1 MAHRRTSRLGDQ
13 TLALLADPYR
23 RLSRLFEQAGADAFE
38 TRLALKETICLR
50 GREAARVFYDEARI
64 SRAGA
69 MPAPV
74 RRTLLG
80 EGGVQGLDG
89 EAHRARKRVFMSLM
103 SPERIARLGE
113 LFEAEW
119 RRAAVEWAGE
129 EDIVLYDALQPV
141 LTRAVCAWAGV
152 PLAPEEEARRV
163 RHLRALFDAAGSRGP
178 RHLWSRHARRRVDAW
193 LASIIEDIR
202 AGRLSPDPETASHAW
217 ARARA
222 GDGEPLP
229 LQTAAVELANV
240 LRPTVATSVY
250 IVFVAHAMQAHPEAA
265 RLAAADPGRRRAFV
279 QEVRR
284 FYPFFPAVIGRVRT
298 PFRWRDLVFPE
309 GRQVV
314 LDLFGSNHDPAGWN
328 DPEEFR
334 PERFIDG
341 AGDPFGL
348 IPQGGGDP
356 ATGHR
361 CPGES
366 IVIDLMERAVGLL
379 ADLSYRLPDQDLDI
393 DFRRLPALP
402 RSGFRMA
409 TRDAALARS
418 APDAGSMGWPRP
430 LHPSIHS
437 KA

>member
-1 MAHRRTSRLGDQ
+1 MTHRPTSRHGDQ
-13 TLALLADPYR
+13 TLALLTDPYR
-23 RLSRLFEQAGADAFE
+23 RLSHLFEQAGADVVE
-38 TRLALKETICLR
+38 TRLALKETTCLR
-50 GREAARVFYDEARI
+50 GREAARIFYDETRI
-64 SRAGA
+64 VRAGA

-89 EAHRARKRVFMSLM
+89 EAHRARKGVFMSLM
-103 SPERIARLGE
+103 SPARVARLGE

-119 RRAAVEWAGE
+119 RRATVEWAGE

-152 PLAPEEEARRV
+152 PLEPHEEAKRV

-193 LASIIEDIR
+193 LGSIIEDIR
-202 AGRLSPDPETASHAW
+202 AGRLSPDPDTAAHAW
-217 ARARA
+217 AWTRAA
-222 GDGEPLP
+222 DGEPLP
-229 LQTAAVELANV
+229 IHTAAVELANV

-250 IVFVAHAMQAHPEAA
+250 IVFVAHAMQAHPDAA
-265 RLAAADPGRRRAFV
+265 RLAVADPGRRRAFV

-284 FYPFFPAVIGRVRT
+284 FYPFFPAVIGRVRA

-314 LDLFGSNHDPAGWN
+314 LDLYGSNHDPAHWT
-328 DPEEFR
+328 DPEAFR
-334 PERFIDG
+334 PERFSDG
-341 AGDPFGL
+341 SGDPFGL
-348 IPQGGGDP
+348 IPQGGGDA

-361 CPGES
+361 CPGEG
-366 IVIDLMERAVGLL
+366 IVVELMERAVGLL
-379 ADLSYRLPDQDLDI
+379 ADLNYRLPDQDLEI

-402 RSGFRMA
+402 GSGFRME
-409 TRDAALARS
+409 TRDAALNEGGA
-418 APDAGSMGWPRP
+418 
-430 LHPSIHS
+430 
-437 KA
+437 